1 MNVRTGLFNFIAL
14 MILLH
19 GGTSLAAD
27 AEEYQPKGVSTPY
40 PTVGR
45 VERADSAMDA
55 IVPPEAKLEL
65 LAEGFVWS
73 EGPVWVDE
81 GKYLLFSDIP
91 PNRIYQWSA
100 EEGLKLYLTPS
111 GYTDDKP
118 RGGEVGSNGLLL
130 DLQGRLVLCQHGD
143 RRLARMDAALSNP
156 LPKYITLADSWQG
169 KRFNSPNDAV
179 YHRNG
184 DLFLTDPPYGLERNI
199 DDPAKELDFQGVY
212 RLDREGTLHL
222 VTREMSRPNG
232 IAFSPDYKTLYVAN
246 SDSSS
251 PVWMAFDVADDG
263 STSNPR
269 VFFDTRTI
277 GRKGGGDGMKVDQ
290 RGNVFATGPGGV
302 LVISPEG
309 KYLGTIH
316 TDRSTSNCAFGDDGK
331 TLYIT
336 ADDHLLRIRLSV
348 PGMGFPEDEQEK

>member
-130 DLQGRLVLCQHGD
+130 DLQGRLVLCQHG
-143 RRLARMDAALSNP
+143 
-156 LPKYITLADSWQG
+156 TVG
-169 KRFNSPNDAV
+169 
-179 YHRNG
+179 
-184 DLFLTDPPYGLERNI
+184 
-199 DDPAKELDFQGVY
+199 
-212 RLDREGTLHL
+212 
-222 VTREMSRPNG
+222 SR
-232 IAFSPDYKTLYVAN
+232 
-246 SDSSS
+246 
-251 PVWMAFDVADDG
+251 VWM
-263 STSNPR
+263 P
-269 VFFDTRTI
+269 
-277 GRKGGGDGMKVDQ
+277 
-290 RGNVFATGPGGV
+290 
-302 LVISPEG
+302 
-309 KYLGTIH
+309 H
-316 TDRSTSNCAFGDDGK
+316 
-331 TLYIT
+331 
-336 ADDHLLRIRLSV
+336 
-348 PGMGFPEDEQEK
+348 